1 MEEIEA
7 KFSIPDSETYRHLE
21 SIGRLNVFTILEG
34 QIQEVKDTYLDT
46 ANRDLMNAGL
56 ACRVRQTGDKC
67 IVTVKA
73 LAPAD
78 KAVHHREELEMILP
92 EPLPLQ
98 QWPNNK
104 LRRQVR
110 AIVADAPLEPLF
122 DLQQTRHR
130 RPALQGDKIVAE
142 LSLDTV
148 RQIHSGHTQDYIELE
163 IELKPDGSEENLQTL
178 SNCLQKA
185 YDLIPQTISKF
196 ERGLAFIKSI
206 AQPHQL
212 LTPEE
217 FFKLE
222 TIALRNDAYGRR
234 ARVLL
239 ALDAGISPDE
249 AGQQGQLSERRARY
263 WLAQFQTRR
272 LSIFPEKSYP
282 SVEQLPSGDETAPQ
296 ATIAPEPE
304 PKPPVHP
311 GFQSGYHPH
320 ALPETPGLTP
330 DDSMA
335 EAARKTLRF
344 HFWQMLSHEAATLLG
359 GNHEDLHKMRVA
371 ARRMRAALR
380 IFAGHLDVATI
391 KPHIKNLRQI
401 TKALGTVRDLDVFH
415 EHTKSYLAA
424 LPPKQRPDLTPLI
437 QAWQRAYEKARAD
450 LDSYLRN
457 ERYNDFKETFGDFL
471 ETPFTEPHPL
481 LFNEIVVPC
490 RVRHIAPVIIYQR
503 LAEVRAY
510 DEWVIGPD
518 VPLARYH
525 RLRIA
530 AKDLRYTLEF
540 FCEILGAEVSVAINE
555 LKGFQDHLGSL
566 QDAVV
571 ASGRLR
577 NFWIWGD
584 WDAPGDNAPI
594 TAGVPVI
601 APGVAIYHAAQHV
614 EIQQLLA
621 SFGPVWQ
628 QFLSSDFNQLIARAV
643 NEL

>member
-7 KFSIPDSETYRHLE
+7 KFSIPDVETYQQLE
-21 SIGRLNVFTILEG
+21 SIGRLNLFVIREG

-46 ANRDLMNAGL
+46 ANRDLMNAGY
-56 ACRVRQTGDKC
+56 ACRVRQTGEQC

-73 LAPAD
+73 LTPSH
-78 KAVHHREELEMILP
+78 KAVHHREELEMVLP

-122 DLQQTRHR
+122 DLQQKRHR
-130 RPALQGDKIVAE
+130 RPVMQAEKTVAE

-148 RQIHSGHTQDYIELE
+148 RQVYSGHAQDYIELE

-185 YDLIPQTISKF
+185 FNLPPQTISKF
-196 ERGLAFIKSI
+196 ERGLAFIKKISQANNAMPTQAPEAI
-206 AQPHQL
+206 GLTRESEAPAQPH
-212 LTPEE
+212 
-217 FFKLE
+217 
-222 TIALRNDAYGRR
+222 I
-234 ARVLL
+234 
-239 ALDAGISPDE
+239 
-249 AGQQGQLSERRARY
+249 
-263 WLAQFQTRR
+263 
-272 LSIFPEKSYP
+272 
-282 SVEQLPSGDETAPQ
+282 
-296 ATIAPEPE
+296 
-304 PKPPVHP
+304 
-311 GFQSGYHPH
+311 
-320 ALPETPGLTP
+320 LPESPGLTP

-344 HFWQMLSHEAATLLG
+344 HFWQMLSHEAGARLG
-359 GNHEDLHKMRVA
+359 ENHEELHAMRVA

-380 IFAGHLDVATI
+380 IFAGHLDITTV
-391 KPHIKNLRQI
+391 KPHIKSLRQI
-401 TKALGTVRDLDVFH
+401 TNALGTVRDLDVFH
-415 EHTKSYLAA
+415 EHTRLYLAA
-424 LPPKQRPDLTPLI
+424 MPPEQRPDLGPLL
-437 QAWQRAYEKARAD
+437 QAWQRAYDEARAN
-450 LDSYLRN
+450 LNLYLGDQH
-457 ERYNDFKETFGDFL
+457 YNDFKETFGDFL
-471 ETPFTEPHPL
+471 ETPFKELRPQL
-481 LFNEIVVPC
+481 LNEVPAPC
-490 RVRHIAPVIIYQR
+490 RIRHTAPVIIYQR
-503 LAEVRAY
+503 LAEVRAF

-530 AKDLRYTLEF
+530 AKYLRYTLEF
-540 FCEILGAEVSVAINE
+540 FREILGAEVNTAINE
-555 LKGFQDHLGSL
+555 LKKFQDHLGSL

-577 NFWIWGD
+577 NFWIWGS
-584 WDAPGDNAPI
+584 WDAPTADTSI
-594 TAGVPVI
+594 TVGVPVI

-621 SFGPVWQ
+621 SFDPVWR
-628 QFLSSDFNQLIARAV
+628 QFLSSDFNQLIAKAV

>member
-7 KFSIPDSETYRHLE
+7 KFSIPDVETYQQLE
-21 SIGRLNVFTILEG
+21 SIGRLNLFSILEG

-46 ANRDLMNAGL
+46 ANRDLMNAGY
-56 ACRVRQTGDKC
+56 ACRVRQTEDKC

-73 LAPAD
+73 LTPAD

-104 LRRQVR
+104 IRRQVR
-110 AIVADAPLEPLF
+110 AIVADAPLEPIF
-122 DLQQTRHR
+122 DLQQKRHR
-130 RPALQGDKIVAE
+130 RPVLKVDKVIAE

-148 RQIHSGHTQDYIELE
+148 RQVYSGHTQDYVELE

-185 YDLIPQTISKF
+185 FNLTPQTISKF
-196 ERGLAFIKSI
+196 ERGLAFVKNVS
-206 AQPHQL
+206 QTHQI

-217 FFKLE
+217 FYELE
-222 TIALRNDAYGRR
+222 TIALKNNAYGHR
-234 ARVLL
+234 ARILL
-239 ALDAGISPDE
+239 ALDAGTSPAE
-249 AGQQGQLSERRARY
+249 AGKQGQLSERRARY
-263 WLAQFQTRR
+263 WLAQFQ
-272 LSIFPEKSYP
+272 LQHMDIFPTKLRMPVDQLLACGEMPAWAPLSLTP
-282 SVEQLPSGDETAPQ
+282 S
-296 ATIAPEPE
+296 PEPE
-304 PKPPVHP
+304 IPGPPRTR
-311 GFQSGYHPH
+311 SK
-320 ALPETPGLTP
+320 TPGITP

-344 HFWQMLSHEAATLLG
+344 HFWQMLSHETGARLG
-359 GNHEDLHKMRVA
+359 ENHEELHAMRVA
-371 ARRMRAALR
+371 ARRMRAALH
-380 IFAGHLDVATI
+380 IFAGHLNVATI
-391 KPHIKNLRQI
+391 KPHLKSLRQI
-401 TKALGTVRDLDVFH
+401 TRALGTVRDLDVFH
-415 EHTKSYLAA
+415 EHTESYLAA
-424 LPPKQRPDLTPLI
+424 LPPEQRPDLGPLL
-437 QAWQRAYEKARAD
+437 QAWRRAYDNARAS
-450 LDSYLRN
+450 LDTYLGD

-471 ETPFTEPHPL
+471 ETPFKEPRPL
-481 LFNEIVVPC
+481 LRNEVAVPC
-490 RVRHIAPVIIYQR
+490 RIRHIAPTIIYQR

-510 DEWVIGPD
+510 DEWVNGPD

-530 AKDLRYTLEF
+530 AKYLRYTLEF
-540 FCEILGAEVSVAINE
+540 FREILGSEVNVAINE
-555 LKGFQDHLGSL
+555 LKGFQDHLGNL

-571 ASGRLR
+571 ASERLR
-577 NFWIWGD
+577 NFWIWGN
-584 WDAPGDNAPI
+584 WEAPTTDTPI
-594 TAGVPVI
+594 AAGVPII

-628 QFLSSDFNQLIARAV
+628 QFLSSDFNHLIARAV